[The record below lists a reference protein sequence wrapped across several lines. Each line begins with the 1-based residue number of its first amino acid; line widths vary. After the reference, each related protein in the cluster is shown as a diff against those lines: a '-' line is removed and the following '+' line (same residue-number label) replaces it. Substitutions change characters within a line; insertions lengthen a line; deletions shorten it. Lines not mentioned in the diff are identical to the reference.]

1 MLKILVNPTL
11 TVPVLTNSVSKMNA
25 NVVQIIDGI
34 QLQKNVNILIVLK
47 IQNVEILV
55 RIENVWI
62 KNAFVEKVS

>member
-1 MLKILVNPTL
+1 ML

-34 QLQKNVNILIVLK
+34 KFQKNVNILIVLMM
-47 IQNVEILV
+47 QNVEILI
-55 RIENVWI
+55 RIDNVWI